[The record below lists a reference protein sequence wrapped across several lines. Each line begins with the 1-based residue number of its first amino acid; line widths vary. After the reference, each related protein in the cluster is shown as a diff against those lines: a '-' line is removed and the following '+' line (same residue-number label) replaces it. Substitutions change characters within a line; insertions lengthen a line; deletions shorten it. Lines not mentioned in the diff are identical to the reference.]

1 MADPPGDRDS
11 SGETVDATGVRPGR
25 GSATGPPRW
34 VKVFG
39 LIALV
44 LVLLFV
50 IAQLAGVGGGHGPGR
65 HVPSGSSGRPT
76 PAFSGTEDHTPPEGG
91 HG

>member
-1 MADPPGDRDS
+1 MADSPGDRGS
-11 SGETVDATGVRPGR
+11 SGETVDDVVARRSR
-25 GSATGPPRW
+25 GSVTGPPRW

-65 HVPSGSSGRPT
+65 HVPSGGSGRPT